1 MRRRAATEATALAR
15 GAPEGD
21 ERKMTAKKF
30 LREKIKV
37 GERELS
43 VEIGRVAK
51 QASGSVVIRYGDTML
66 LVAAVGAQ
74 TQREGI
80 DFFPLTVEYREH
92 NYAAGRIPGN
102 YFRREGRPGEKEVLT
117 ARMIDRPCRPLFSE
131 GYRNETQVIAS
142 VISADD
148 ENDPWLNDSSDC
160 DRCSGIRP
168 FASHSSPIRRGPG
181 DGKSRRHARRTLE
194 PGSD

>member
-1 MRRRAATEATALAR
+1 MRRRASPSRRAEGGA

-21 ERKMTAKKF
+21 EKKMTAKKF

-51 QASGSVVIRYGDTML
+51 QAHGSVIVRYGDTML

-74 TQREGI
+74 TPREGI

-102 YFRREGRPGEKEVLT
+102 YFRREGRPAK
-117 ARMIDRPCRPLFSE
+117 
-131 GYRNETQVIAS
+131 
-142 VISADD
+142 
-148 ENDPWLNDSSDC
+148 
-160 DRCSGIRP
+160 
-168 FASHSSPIRRGPG
+168 RR
-181 DGKSRRHARRTLE
+181 S
-194 PGSD
+194 